1 MGAVQSTLDA
11 TSANLSTSSINLSA
25 SLSGA
30 ADTDM
35 AQASSNLTLATIKQ
49 QVAIQAIK
57 LYNANQSQVLAFI
70 APPSK

>member
-1 MGAVQSTLDA
+1 
-11 TSANLSTSSINLSA
+11 
-25 SLSGA
+25 
-30 ADTDM
+30 M